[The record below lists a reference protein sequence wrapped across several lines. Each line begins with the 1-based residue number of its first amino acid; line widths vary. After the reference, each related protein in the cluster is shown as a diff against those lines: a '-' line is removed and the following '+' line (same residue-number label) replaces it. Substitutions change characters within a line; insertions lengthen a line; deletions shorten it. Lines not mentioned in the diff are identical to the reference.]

1 MRLSRAIDLWLGEL
15 ARSGRTASTRASY
28 ERYLFKLAGQLEQ
41 SRPDLSVRDV
51 TTNDCRRFLDGWN
64 ERSSSTVCSIHSAL
78 NGFFSW
84 AYLEGRS
91 KRTRW
96 CASRD
101 RAGSGRRTP
110 RW

>member
-28 ERYLFKLAGQLEQ
+28 ERYLFKLGGQLEQ

-51 TTNDCRRFLDGWN
+51 T
-64 ERSSSTVCSIHSAL
+64 
-78 NGFFSW
+78 
-84 AYLEGRS
+84 
-91 KRTRW
+91 
-96 CASRD
+96 